1 MVINCCAKNYAKR
14 CASQRSISPLGTLID
29 MGYDALD
36 FHPSDEEKKMKREMI
51 LRICSLHKLI
61 NFFLRSLNRQTRA
74 IFCGT
79 YKLGIFVTPQTGL
92 DQPKG

>member
-14 CASQRSISPLGTLID
+14 CVSQRNTSPLGTLID

-51 LRICSLHKLI
+51 
-61 NFFLRSLNRQTRA
+61 
-74 IFCGT
+74 
-79 YKLGIFVTPQTGL
+79 
-92 DQPKG
+92 